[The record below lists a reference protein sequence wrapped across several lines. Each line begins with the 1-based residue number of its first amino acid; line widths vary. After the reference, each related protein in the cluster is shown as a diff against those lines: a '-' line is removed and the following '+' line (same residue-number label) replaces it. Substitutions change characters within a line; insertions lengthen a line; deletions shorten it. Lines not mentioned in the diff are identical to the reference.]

1 MKFKY
6 IEPESEEGKE
16 IYSIMDRLIKKF
28 HPELQEAR
36 IALAWNF
43 SWKPDKDGHLTLG
56 RCKKA
61 SDLDKSVPAPFDFVI
76 ILFNPF
82 WKDPA
87 VAKDQRYAL
96 LDHELCHAAV
106 RHGSEG
112 EILRDEKDSVMY
124 RTRGHDVE
132 DFIEIIERY
141 GVHTPQLERLAF
153 ILRRLKLDK
162 K

>member
-16 IYSIMDRLIKKF
+16 MYSIMNLLIKKF
-28 HPELQEAR
+28 HPELEKAR

-43 SWKPDKDGHLTLG
+43 SWKTDKDGHLTLG

-76 ILFNPF
+76 ILFKPF
-82 WKDPA
+82 WADPA
-87 VAKDQRYAL
+87 VSQDQRCAL
-96 LDHELCHAAV
+96 LDHELCHGAA
-106 RHGSEG
+106 RHDSEG
-112 EILRDEKDSVMY
+112 EILLDEKGNAMY
-124 RTRGHDVE
+124 RTKKHDVE

-153 ILRRLKLDK
+153 VLRQLKND
-162 K
+162 